1 MLILIIFAAEIN
13 AEQMKLHIFN
23 PEHDI
28 ALATNVKRFTAPHAA
43 RQLRSEMGFLPALWA
58 SDGDMVMVDDIKAAE
73 HRLNRLMRYAANV
86 SLVSLNNAPSLQLLQ
101 HHLDEI
107 ESIEPWGWDSGVA
120 EILQKA
126 GLPQKLIPHT
136 KHLEDIRQL
145 SNRCWAASNLL
156 PEVRRADDLMMGESW
171 CIKDFNEL
179 SLKVSDS
186 ECYVMKAPWSSSGRG
201 IRYLTHPDHWLR
213 NQTWARNIIERQ
225 GGIMVEPYYNKV
237 KDFGMEFLAHA
248 DGSVTYEGLSL
259 FQTINGAY
267 SGSIID
273 TEAEKQMILERYVP
287 AQLLATTRNT
297 ICEVLSH
304 NLKNRYQGPLG
315 VDMMIV
321 ADADNQLR
329 LHPCVELNLRR
340 TMGHVALSFEVGETI
355 PRRLMR
361 IFYTDKY
368 HFRVSMVKKT

>member
-58 SDGDMVMVDDIKAAE
+58 SDGDMVMVDDIKAAV
-73 HRLNRLMRYAANV
+73 HRLNRLKRYAANV
-86 SLVSLNNAPSLQLLQ
+86 SLVSLSNAPSLQLLQ

-171 CIKDFNEL
+171 YIKDFNEL

-287 AQLLATTRNT
+287 AQLLETTRNT

-321 ADADNQLR
+321 TDADNQLR

>member
-43 RQLRSEMGFLPALWA
+43 RQLRAEMGFLPALWA

-73 HRLNRLMRYAANV
+73 HRLNRLKRYAANV

-107 ESIEPWGWDSGVA
+107 ESIEPWGWDSGVV

-126 GLPQKLIPHT
+126 GLPQKLIPDT
-136 KHLEDIRQL
+136 KHMEDIRQL
-145 SNRCWAASNLL
+145 SNRRWAASNLL

-171 CIKDFNEL
+171 YIKDFNEL
-179 SLKVSDS
+179 SLKVSGS
-186 ECYVMKAPWSSSGRG
+186 GCYVMKAPWSSSGRG

-287 AQLLATTRNT
+287 AQLLETTLNT

>member
-1 MLILIIFAAEIN
+1 
-13 AEQMKLHIFN
+13 MKLHIFN

-73 HRLNRLMRYAANV
+73 HRLNRLKRYAANV
-86 SLVSLNNAPSLQLLQ
+86 SLVSLNNASSLQLLQ
-101 HHLDEI
+101 PHLDEI

-136 KHLEDIRQL
+136 KHMEDIRQL
-145 SNRCWAASNLL
+145 SNRRWAASNML

-171 CIKDFNEL
+171 YIKDFNEL
-179 SLKVSDS
+179 SLKVSGS
-186 ECYVMKAPWSSSGRG
+186 GCYVMKAPWSSSGRG

-287 AQLLATTRNT
+287 AQLLETTLNT
-297 ICEVLSH
+297 ISEVLSH

-340 TMGHVALSFEVGETI
+340 TMGHVALSFEVGEAI

>member
-73 HRLNRLMRYAANV
+73 HRLNRLKRYAANV
-86 SLVSLNNAPSLQLLQ
+86 SLVSLNNASSLQLLQ

-171 CIKDFNEL
+171 YIKDFNEL

-287 AQLLATTRNT
+287 AQLLETTRNT

-321 ADADNQLR
+321 ANTDNQLR